1 MSNSI
6 FFSPKSIA
14 IIGAS
19 EKPGVGKTIFYNIAK
34 HFKGKIY
41 PVTPSNPTVDGFTA
55 YKNVLDIPDS
65 VDLAVVAAPSK
76 FTPAVMEEVGKK
88 GIKGAIIVS
97 AGFKEVDEVGAK
109 LEREVGE
116 MAKKYGIRVIGP
128 NCLGI
133 MSFSKDN
140 IMNST
145 FLKVTPKYGNIAL
158 VSQSGAI
165 CAATVEDAEAQDIGF
180 SKVIS
185 MGNKVDMD
193 ESDVL
198 ELLAED
204 EDTRVIVMYL
214 EDIRNGRRFMEI
226 AKEITTEKK
235 KPIIV
240 LKAGRTAEGAKAAAS
255 HTGALGGSDA
265 NYESAFAQCGVIRVD
280 TMGELFDLATAFSKQ
295 PLPDGDVVIV
305 SNAGGPA
312 IISTDACSRYGLK
325 MADLSSIKDEIANVI
340 PPYGSPRNPVDIVGD
355 ADYLRF
361 EKVLLLVLAHPNV
374 GSVVTMC
381 TPSATLNYDDLA
393 RILVKMSQE
402 QFSNKTMLASLMGLA
417 EGIENRKIMS
427 EGGIPYYLYAEPAIK
442 TLKAMYDFKKWVD
455 SKASTKASI
464 LQFTKDTAKVKSIFE
479 NVRKHERTNLLEEE
493 GYEVLQA
500 YGFPTP
506 QSILCTTEQEGID
519 AAKQVGYPLVM
530 KIVSPDIIH
539 KSDAGG
545 VKVGIK
551 TEDELKNA
559 FRTITENALKYKSDA
574 KIKGVLVQEMVK
586 SAKETILGASQ
597 DPTFGPVIM
606 FGLGGIYV
614 EVLKDVV
621 FRVVPIDEQEAIS
634 MVESIKTI
642 KLLKGVRGEKPSD
655 LKAIADS
662 LQRLS
667 QLVVDLQ
674 EIKEFDINPLLVLE
688 EGKGAR
694 VVDARIILR

>member
-1 MSNSI
+1 MLNSI

-41 PVTPSNPTVDGFTA
+41 PVTPSNPTVGGLTA

-97 AGFKEVDEVGAK
+97 AGFKEVDEAGAK

-116 MAKKYGIRVIGP
+116 IAKKYGIRVIGP

-265 NYESAFAQCGVIRVD
+265 NYEAAFVQCGVIRVD

-295 PLPDGDVVIV
+295 PIPEGDVVIV
-305 SNAGGPA
+305 SNVGGPA
-312 IISTDACSRYGLK
+312 IISTDACSKYGLK
-325 MADLSSIKDEIANVI
+325 MADVSSTKDEIAKVI

-393 RILVKMSQE
+393 RVLVKMSQ
-402 QFSNKTMLASLMGLA
+402 QFPNKTILASLMGLA

-442 TLKAMYDFKKWVD
+442 TLKAMYDFEKWVD
-455 SKASTKASI
+455 KASTKVPT
-464 LQFTKDTAKVKSIFE
+464 LQFTKDTDKVKSIFE
-479 NVRKHERTNLLEEE
+479 NVRKHGRANLLEEE

-519 AAKQVGYPLVM
+519 AARQIGYPLVM

-545 VKVGIK
+545 VKVGVK
-551 TEDELKNA
+551 TDDELKSA

-621 FRVVPIDEQEAIS
+621 FRIVPIDEQEAIN

-642 KLLKGVRGEKPSD
+642 KLLKGVRGEKSSD
-655 LKAIADS
+655 LKAISDS

-667 QLVVDLQ
+667 QLVVDFP

-694 VVDARIILR
+694 VVDARIILN

>member
-41 PVTPSNPTVDGFTA
+41 PVTPSNPTVGGLTA

-88 GIKGAIIVS
+88 RIKGAIIVS
-97 AGFKEVDEVGAK
+97 AGFKEVDEAGAK

-116 MAKKYGIRVIGP
+116 IAKKYGIRVIGP

-265 NYESAFAQCGVIRVD
+265 NYEAAFAQCGVIRVD

-295 PLPDGDVVIV
+295 PIPEGDVVIV

-312 IISTDACSRYGLK
+312 IISTDACSKYGLK
-325 MADLSSIKDEIANVI
+325 MADISSTKDEIAKVI

-393 RILVKMSQE
+393 RVLVKMSQ
-402 QFSNKTMLASLMGLA
+402 QFPNKTILASLMGLA

-455 SKASTKASI
+455 KASTKAPT
-464 LQFTKDTAKVKSIFE
+464 LQFTKDTDKVKSIFE
-479 NVRKHERTNLLEEE
+479 NVRKHGRANLLEEE

-519 AAKQVGYPLVM
+519 AARQIGYPLVM

-545 VKVGIK
+545 VKVGVK
-551 TEDELKNA
+551 TDDELKSA

-621 FRVVPIDEQEAIS
+621 FRVAPIDEQEAIN

-667 QLVVDLQ
+667 QLVVDFQ

>member
-1 MSNSI
+1 MSSSI

-41 PVTPSNPTVDGFTA
+41 PVTPSNPTVGGLTA
-55 YKNVLDIPDS
+55 YKNVVDIPDS

-97 AGFKEVDEVGAK
+97 AGFKEVDDAGAK

-116 MAKKYGIRVIGP
+116 ISKKYNIRVIGP

-165 CAATVEDAEAQDIGF
+165 CAATVEDAEAQNIGF

-214 EDIRNGRRFMEI
+214 EDIRNARRFMET
-226 AKEITTEKK
+226 AKSITTEKQ

-265 NYESAFAQCGVIRVD
+265 NYEAAFAQCGVIRVD

-295 PLPDGDVVIV
+295 PLPEGGVVIV

-325 MADLSSIKDEIANVI
+325 MADISSIKDEIAKVI
-340 PPYGSPRNPVDIVGD
+340 PAYGSPRNPVDIVGD

-361 EKVLLLVLAHPNV
+361 EKVLLLVLAHANV

-393 RILVKMSQE
+393 RVLVKVSQQ
-402 QFSNKTMLASLMGLA
+402 QFSNKTILASLMGLA
-417 EGIENRKIMS
+417 EGIENRRIMS
-427 EGGIPYYLYAEPAIK
+427 EGGIPYYLYSEPAIK
-442 TLKAMYDFKKWVD
+442 TLKSMYDFKKWVD
-455 SKASTKASI
+455 SKASTKAPT

-479 NVRKHERTNLLEEE
+479 NVRKHGRTNLLEEE
-493 GYEVLQA
+493 GYEVLKA

-506 QSILCTTEQEGID
+506 GSILCTTEQECID

-551 TEDELKNA
+551 TEDELKSA

-621 FRVVPIDEQEAIS
+621 FRVAPIDEQEAIN

-642 KLLKGVRGEKPSD
+642 KLLKGARGEKPSD

-667 QLVVDLQ
+667 QLVVDFP

-694 VVDARIILR
+694 VVDARIILS

>member
-41 PVTPSNPTVDGFTA
+41 PITPSNPTVGGLTA

-76 FTPAVMEEVGKK
+76 FTPAVIEEVGKK

-97 AGFKEVDEVGAK
+97 AGFKEVDEAGAK

-116 MAKKYGIRVIGP
+116 IAKKYGIRVIGP

-265 NYESAFAQCGVIRVD
+265 NYEAAFAQCGVIRVD

-325 MADLSSIKDEIANVI
+325 MADMSSIKDEIAKVI

-393 RILVKMSQE
+393 RVLVKMSQ
-402 QFSNKTMLASLMGLA
+402 QFSNKTILASLMGLA

-455 SKASTKASI
+455 KASTKAPT
-464 LQFTKDTAKVKSIFE
+464 LQFTKDTDKVKSIFE
-479 NVRKHERTNLLEEE
+479 NVRKHGRANLLEEE

-519 AAKQVGYPLVM
+519 AARQIGYPLVM

-545 VKVGIK
+545 VKVGVK
-551 TEDELKNA
+551 TDDELKSA

-621 FRVVPIDEQEAIS
+621 FRVAPIEEQEATN

-667 QLVVDLQ
+667 QLVVDFQ

-694 VVDARIILR
+694 VVDARIILN

>member
-14 IIGAS
+14 VIGAS
-19 EKPGVGKTIFYNIAK
+19 EKPGVGKTIFTNIAK
-34 HFKGKIY
+34 HFKGKIF
-41 PVTPSNPTVDGFTA
+41 PVTPSNPSVGGLVA
-55 YKNVLDIPDS
+55 YKSVGDIPES
-65 VDLAVVAAPSK
+65 VDLAVVAAPSR

-97 AGFKEVDEVGAK
+97 AGFKEVDEEGAK

-116 MAKKYGIRVIGP
+116 IARKYGIRVIGP

-133 MSFSKDN
+133 MSLSNDN
-140 IMNST
+140 MMNST
-145 FLKVTPKYGNIAL
+145 FLKVTPKHGGVAL

-165 CAATVEDAEAQDIGF
+165 CAATVEDAEGQNIGF

-204 EDTRVIVMYL
+204 EDTKVIVMYL
-214 EDIRNGRRFMEI
+214 EDIRNGRRFMDI
-226 AKEITTEKK
+226 SKRITTEKK

-240 LKAGRTAEGAKAAAS
+240 LKAGRSAEGAKAAAS

-265 NYESAFAQCGVIRVD
+265 NYEAAFAQSGVIRVD

-295 PLPDGDVVIV
+295 PIPDGGVVIV

-312 IISTDACSRYGLK
+312 IISTDSCSRYGIK
-325 MADLSSIKDEIANVI
+325 MADISSIRDAIAKVI
-340 PPYGSPRNPVDIVGD
+340 PAYGSPRNPVDIVGD
-355 ADYLRF
+355 ADYIRF
-361 EKVLLLVLAHPNV
+361 EKVLLEVLAHPAV

-393 RILVKMSQE
+393 RVLVRMSSK
-402 QFSNKTMLASLMGLA
+402 FPDKTILASLMGLA
-417 EGIENRKIMS
+417 EGLENRAIMS
-427 EGGIPYYLYAEPAIK
+427 EGGVPYYLYAEPAIR
-442 TLKAMYDFKKWVD
+442 TLKAMYDFRRWLD
-455 SKASTKASI
+455 AAATKAST
-464 LQFTKDTAKVKSIFE
+464 LYFTKDSAKVRSIFE
-479 NVRKHERTNLLEEE
+479 NVRAQGRANLLEEE
-493 GYEVLQA
+493 GYEVLKA

-506 QSILCTTEQEGID
+506 KSILGTTEEECVS
-519 AAKQVGYPLVM
+519 AAREIGFPVVM
-530 KIVSPDIIH
+530 KIASPDIIH

-545 VKVGIK
+545 VKVGVK
-551 TEDELKNA
+551 NDEELLIA
-559 FRTITENALKYKSDA
+559 FRSIMDSAKKYKADA
-574 KIKGVLVQEMVK
+574 EIKGVLVQEMVK

-621 FRVVPIDEQEAIS
+621 FRVAPIDAREATK

-655 LKAIADS
+655 LNAIADS

-667 QLVVDLQ
+667 QLLVDFP

-694 VVDARIILR
+694 VVDSRIILKN

>member
-41 PVTPSNPTVDGFTA
+41 PVTPSNPTVGGFTA

-65 VDLAVVAAPSK
+65 IDLAVVAAPSK

-109 LEREVGE
+109 LESEVGE
-116 MAKKYGIRVIGP
+116 IAKKYGIRVIGP

-295 PLPDGDVVIV
+295 PLPDGGVVIV

-325 MADLSSIKDEIANVI
+325 MADLSSIKDEIAKVI

-393 RILVKMSQE
+393 RILVKMSQ

-519 AAKQVGYPLVM
+519 AAKRVGYPLVM

-551 TEDELKNA
+551 TDDELKNA

-621 FRVVPIDEQEAIS
+621 FRVAPIDEQEAIS

-642 KLLKGVRGEKPSD
+642 KLLKGVRGEKQSD
-655 LKAIADS
+655 LKAIAGS

-667 QLVVDLQ
+667 QLVVDFQ